1 MSIRGGDLSVKGIL
15 VIELPDGKGEWPGG
29 AAALFN
35 VPEKMAAAK
44 GTRCLPLS
52 PEHHNGGDLKAIV
65 NIKDA
70 TPKIPRF

>member
-1 MSIRGGDLSVKGIL
+1 LRVKGIL

-44 GTRCLPLS
+44 DQGAFILPRNALIAEIRRQLS
-52 PEHHNGGDLKAIV
+52 ILKMRPQ
-65 NIKDA
+65 
-70 TPKIPRF
+70 TTT